1 MKIHVIVNPNAG
13 RRLIQ
18 KNLELIIGK
27 LLMDGTASSIKVTN
41 TQKKDDALKA
51 AAACSGEDTDLIIGC
66 GGDGTISEI
75 INGIMRSESGV
86 PLAILAAGT
95 SNDFAASLH
104 LPDDPDKFCEMV
116 RGGLYRNIDV
126 GLANEST
133 YFLNV
138 VAFGIFTDISHNTS
152 RDAKNILGRL
162 AYYLHAASSVPEQ
175 FLKSTHLDISMD
187 TGTISGDF
195 LLSLVT
201 NSSSVGSF
209 RKLMHQADVSD
220 GLFDVLLLE
229 KRSIF
234 ASASDTN
241 NKNKTF
247 DFLKSPAIQYFQ
259 TSRISFHSPDNKNIE
274 VDSDGEY
281 FGSLP
286 LQIEVCPQA
295 ISLLVPIKKEA
306 HPLLMNSVE
315 SANN

>member
-1 MKIHVIVNPNAG
+1 VKIHVIVNPNAG
-13 RRLIQ
+13 RRIIQ
-18 KNLELIIGK
+18 NNLELIVGK
-27 LLMDGTASSIKVTN
+27 LLMDGTASAIKVTR
-41 TQKKDDALKA
+41 TQKKDDALNA
-51 AAACSGEDTDLIIGC
+51 AASCTKENTDLIIGC
-66 GGDGTISEI
+66 GGDGTISEV
-75 INGIMRSESGV
+75 INGIMRSGNGV

-95 SNDFAASLH
+95 SNDFAVSLR

-116 RGGLYRNIDV
+116 QGGCYRNIDV
-126 GLANEST
+126 GLANDST

-175 FLKSTHLDISMD
+175 FLKSAHLDITMD
-187 TGTISGDF
+187 SGTISGDF

-201 NSSSVGSF
+201 NSTSVGMF

-220 GLFDVLLLE
+220 GLLDVLLLE

-234 ASASDTN
+234 ATASAAP
-241 NKNKTF
+241 NKNKAF
-247 DFLKSPAIQYFQ
+247 DFFKSPAIQYFQ
-259 TSRISFHSPDNKNIE
+259 TSKISFESPDNKTIE

-286 LQIEVCPQA
+286 LHLAVCPQA
-295 ISLLVPIKKEA
+295 IRLLVPAKRETRPQLNGTAGSGK
-306 HPLLMNSVE
+306 S
-315 SANN
+315 